1 MPGVEILNTTIH
13 YKEVLPTWVIIVII
27 AIIVIPAMAM
37 LIGSSV
43 HSDLL
48 VTIGG
53 ISLILGFV
61 LALIIGSTIRQ
72 TTNEIEYIEHE
83 VLVDDSVSF
92 TEFNEKYETVSQ
104 KGKIYV
110 VREKENDW
118 GTSSTLHITVAITH
132 NNRNQG

>member
-37 LIGSSV
+37 IIGSNV

-48 VTIGG
+48 FTIGG
-53 ISLILGFV
+53 ISYILGLGFV

-92 TEFNEKYETVSQ
+92 TEFNEKYEIVSQ

-110 VREKENDW
+110 VREKEND
-118 GTSSTLHITVAITH
+118 
-132 NNRNQG
+132 